1 MTFFFYL
8 DLKVINLFVE
18 FESTN
23 ICYAQDISYGSSLQ
37 KKRKMKKIHF
47 DLLMIL
53 LTLVLLLTL
62 NRLDLLEEYAKFG
75 MVPLLAFYWLGQYA
89 ERKFKRK

>member
-1 MTFFFYL
+1 MLFIFFL
-8 DLKVINLFVE
+8 VIFVAKE
-18 FESTN
+18 TLATITPN
-23 ICYAQDISYGSSLQ
+23 

-53 LTLVLLLTL
+53 LMLVLILTL

-89 ERKFKRK
+89 ERKLKRK